1 MGLKDLITKKKE
13 NKFKVKITVNYN
25 NGAKR
30 EEQTFKAYALFG
42 KWLVKNFKKIRIVDI
57 EVKGDY

>member
-1 MGLKDLITKKKE
+1 VVFKNLITKKNE
-13 NKFKVKITVNYN
+13 NKLKAEITVKYN

-42 KWLVKNFKKIRIVDI
+42 KWFIRNFKKIRIVDI